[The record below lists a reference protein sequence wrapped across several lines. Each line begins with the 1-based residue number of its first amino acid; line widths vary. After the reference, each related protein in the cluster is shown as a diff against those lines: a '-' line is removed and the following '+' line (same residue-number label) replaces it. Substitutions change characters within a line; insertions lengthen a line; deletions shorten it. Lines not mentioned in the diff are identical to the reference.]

1 MTQHMTLNDYLSV
14 LARRKW
20 IVVQALVLVP
30 LTAVLIA
37 LRQDAVY
44 SASSEVFLSRQ
55 DIGSQLL
62 GLTNSNLYTDPERF
76 AQTQADLAGSPEL
89 ADRVVKAAKVDE
101 SSGGLLSSSDVT
113 PKPNAD
119 ILVFTV
125 RNNVADNAV
134 KLANAYGDQFTA
146 FRRELDTGTLRRTL
160 TKINARLDA
169 LRAAGNTDDK
179 EYASLLNTAQQLR
192 TMENLQG
199 GNTRVTR
206 NATGAAKVDPKPR
219 RNGLIGILA
228 GLVLGVSLAFL
239 AEALD
244 KRVRTSDEIETA
256 LGLPLLARLPAP
268 SRERRREEELVM
280 MEDPASPE
288 AEVFRVLRTN
298 IAFLNPDGKVRTI
311 MITSAVAG
319 EGKST
324 TVANL
329 AVAMARAGARVALV
343 DLDLHSPAVHRFFD
357 FRSRPGFSDVTLE
370 LVHLT
375 DALQTVHIKGGTPDI
390 PPSKNGR
397 GSNPARSVSLDVL
410 PAGTLPLNAGEFVE
424 SKAATSVL
432 SDLAERYDVVLVDTP
447 PALAVGDAIAL
458 SSRVDAMV
466 VVARIG
472 LLGRPSLRDLGR
484 ALGQCPARKL
494 GVVVA
499 GGESQGDYAYG
510 QYGSGRLSSERAAEL
525 ASWPARPV

>member
-1 MTQHMTLNDYLSV
+1 MNQHMTLNDYLSV

-89 ADRVVKAAKVDE
+89 ADRAVKAAGVDE
-101 SSGGLLSSSDVT
+101 SGGALLASSDIT

-125 RNNVADNAV
+125 RNNVAERAMR
-134 KLANAYGDQFTA
+134 LANAYADQFTG
-146 FRRELDTGTLRRTL
+146 FRRELDTGAIRQTLA
-160 TKINARLDA
+160 KINARLTA
-169 LRAAGNTDDK
+169 LGAAGKNSDDK
-179 EYASLLNTAQQLR
+179 EYASLVSTAQQLR

-206 NATGAAKVDPKPR
+206 TAQGAAKVDPRPR

-244 KRVRTSDEIETA
+244 KRVRTSDEIESA

-268 SRERRREEELVM
+268 SRDRRREEELVM

-370 LVHLT
+370 LAQLG
-375 DALQTVHIKGGTPDI
+375 DALQTVRIKGGSPDI
-390 PPSKNGR
+390 PPSKNG
-397 GSNPARSVSLDVL
+397 SAANPARSLSLDVL

-424 SKAATSVL
+424 SKAATTVL
-432 SDLAERYDVVLVDTP
+432 SNLADRYDVVLIDTP

-466 VVARIG
+466 VVARLG
-472 LLGRPSLRDLGR
+472 LLERPSLRDLGR
-484 ALGQCPARKL
+484 TLGQCPARKL

-499 GGESQGDYAYG
+499 GGETPTDYAYG
-510 QYGSGRLSSERAAEL
+510 AARRSSERTAEL
-525 ASWPARPV
+525 ASYPARPV